1 MSTEKDVQHQSY
13 SHANMRIIE
22 KVESEQLLIVMKGK
36 DKLNIERKCF
46 IKATICSNVY
56 RKLETRKAAGIM
68 GL

>member
-1 MSTEKDVQHQSY
+1 
-13 SHANMRIIE
+13 MRIIE

-68 GL
+68 RL